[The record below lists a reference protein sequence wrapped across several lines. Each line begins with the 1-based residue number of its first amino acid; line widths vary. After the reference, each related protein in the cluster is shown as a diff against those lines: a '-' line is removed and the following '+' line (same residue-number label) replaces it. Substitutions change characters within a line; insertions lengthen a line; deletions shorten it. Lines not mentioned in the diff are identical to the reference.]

1 MLYSIS
7 HSLPL
12 AASTRCAAACASRPA
27 CPCRWRPASRS
38 RSTSQTV
45 AALPTAI
52 RQTAR
57 PVIATASWT
66 TVHRWRM
73 QPGICCQAAAEA
85 AAHPPASSTAA
96 APHASFRY
104 FIATRRC
111 RCATSFTFVVIYWV
125 SRVCVGGC
133 VPCTVARQWAAKVFG
148 RNAKVLLFSIGSI
161 NQRRTQWNFRGSV
174 ACHQAKSLPNQ
185 GLATTDQQVY
195 SHYIHTYIH
204 IYTKEYMAGRSSSRQ
219 LQFAAVIAFAA
230 RPSARPASR
239 CRDTLRC
246 TLVAN

>member
-38 RSTSQTV
+38 RSTSQTA

-66 TVHRWRM
+66 TAHRWRM
-73 QPGICCQAAAEA
+73 QPGICCQAAAEE

-111 RCATSFTFVVIYWV
+111 RCATSFTFVVICWV
-125 SRVCVGGC
+125 SRVWVCALHCGTAVGGKSYR
-133 VPCTVARQWAAKVFG
+133 THGKSFA
-148 RNAKVLLFSIGSI
+148 LLNWIYKSKTNSVEVSWLSRVSPGQKFTQPGIG
-161 NQRRTQWNFRGSV
+161 
-174 ACHQAKSLPNQ
+174 H
-185 GLATTDQQVY
+185 D
-195 SHYIHTYIH
+195 
-204 IYTKEYMAGRSSSRQ
+204 
-219 LQFAAVIAFAA
+219 
-230 RPSARPASR
+230 
-239 CRDTLRC
+239 
-246 TLVAN
+246 